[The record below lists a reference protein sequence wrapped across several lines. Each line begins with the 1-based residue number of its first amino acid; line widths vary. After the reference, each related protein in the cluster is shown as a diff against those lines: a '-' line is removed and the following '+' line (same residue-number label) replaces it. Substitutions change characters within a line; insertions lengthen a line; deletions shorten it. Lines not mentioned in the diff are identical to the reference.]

1 MQQDTNN
8 TQDETMQDS
17 SLPNDNDG
25 SVMMEDPEFVSAEDA
40 VEVAVDDDAVP
51 MEDDD
56 DEEDDDVTTKDDT
69 RDDMKQDDDNPPQQ
83 QQQADDPHLWTS
95 FASHDGP
102 VYAVSAFVHPNDE
115 SSPTTTRT
123 RKISVVT
130 GGGDDKAFLHQLS
143 VGETTAAD
151 TNTTTTTTTTAVV
164 VVESSSHALDY
175 AHTDSVSAVA
185 LNLSVRDATAANSKK
200 NPRLAAVGGYDGA
213 IVLYDA
219 DTGHQLQTLEG
230 PTDVECVAFHP
241 KGGTVLLA
249 GSSADGTLWMYH
261 IPLQQCLQVF
271 VGHESAVTACQFTPD
286 GKWAVSAS
294 SDGTVRIWAPR
305 TGQCKHVFDTTN
317 TANSN
322 APAAAG
328 LTCMA
333 VGGGKDGQL
342 LVVGAEDGR
351 AHLCHVAT
359 QKIVAT
365 LHHAEEQSGMASG
378 SRAEEEDNDEE
389 EQEVPS
395 TSVEAVGFSPSHPHW
410 CATGGV
416 DGVLK
421 IWDLSSSGG
430 ATCRQVCRNTR
441 SNDDKDNNDDD
452 DAGITRL
459 QWHPVYPLCFTSTTA
474 GTVQVWDARNGQLLQ
489 RIQSSLSS
497 SSSRR
502 GDDNSNNTV
511 LNDCAVH
518 FYTSTTDHQQYAM
531 IVTGGDD
538 HMVRVFGLNVT
549 ALWNK
554 TTPNNAA
561 VGVPSLS

>member
-8 TQDETMQDS
+8 TPDETMQDS
-17 SLPNDNDG
+17 SPDDNNDG
-25 SVMMEDPEFVSAEDA
+25 TILMEDPEFVSAEDA

-56 DEEDDDVTTKDDT
+56 DDDDEVATTKDDT
-69 RDDMKQDDDNPPQQ
+69 RDEMKQDDDNPPQQ
-83 QQQADDPHLWTS
+83 QEQAEDDPHLWAS
-95 FASHDGP
+95 FASHGGP

-115 SSPTTTRT
+115 STTRT
-123 RKISVVT
+123 RKISIVT

-143 VGETTAAD
+143 VGETTTETVA
-151 TNTTTTTTTTAVV
+151 TTTTTTTAVV
-164 VVESSSHALDY
+164 VESSSSHALDF

-200 NPRLAAVGGYDGA
+200 NPRLVAVGGYDGA
-213 IVLYDA
+213 VVLYDA

-271 VGHESAVTACQFTPD
+271 VGHESAVTACQFTAD

-294 SDGTVRIWAPR
+294 SDGTVRVWAPR

-378 SRAEEEDNDEE
+378 SRAEEGDDDEQE
-389 EQEVPS
+389 EVPS

-416 DGVLK
+416 DRVLK

-441 SNDDKDNNDDD
+441 SNDDDNDDD

-489 RIQSSLSS
+489 RIQSSSS
-497 SSSRR
+497 PPRR
-502 GDDNSNNTV
+502 GDDSNTV

-518 FYTSTTDHQQYAM
+518 FYTSTTDEQYAM

-554 TTPNNAA
+554 TTTNNAA
-561 VGVPSLS
+561 IGVPSLS